1 MLKKI
6 MLIVALVV
14 GMWGLNKDGV
24 LAFESQ
30 IPSDPDNFQYGAC
43 ASTFICSS
51 GSVTDGVIPNITT
64 GLCSDGWTPVCFY
77 DSEGN
82 YDANVVNCSCRKLQA
97 EESDPVTHTN
107 NACACEGMQVKA
119 NECDTGTTPHC
130 TTNSNI
136 NNLSNCLCLTDGE
149 TFQSE
154 ESITGH
160 SYQIGETMPS
170 TTHIYN
176 PLCAD
181 GNSISTAFGC
191 IPYDASEFAVKFL
204 QILFGIA
211 GGIAFLLMVYG
222 FILVAT
228 SSGDEK
234 KLQAA
239 KETITSAITGLL
251 ISIFA
256 LFLFRLIVV
265 NILKIPGI

>member
-1 MLKKI
+1 MRIFWGIKGFFVVLIFFLTVGCSAVSAQNYTPGVDFRYQGCRPVVGCDEWGRVVADDTTTCGSGWKI
-6 MLIVALVV
+6 VCGYGDDGTYDPVALTNCSCAKLETGEEV
-14 GMWGLNKDGV
+14 
-24 LAFESQ
+24 S
-30 IPSDPDNFQYGAC
+30 PSN
-43 ASTFICSS
+43 ICSDCYIASDGAFVARNNNCGS
-51 GSVTDGVIPNITT
+51 GLTAQ
-64 GLCSDGWTPVCFY
+64 CSDGVGGPGLSQCF
-77 DSEGN
+77 
-82 YDANVVNCSCRKLQA
+82 
-97 EESDPVTHTN
+97 
-107 NACACEGMQVKA
+107 
-119 NECDTGTTPHC
+119 
-130 TTNSNI
+130 
-136 NNLSNCLCLTDGE
+136 CLTDGTIE
-149 TFQSE
+149 YYPGMG
-154 ESITGH
+154 ES
-160 SYQIGETMPS
+160 S
-170 TTHIYN
+170 TVTSITHIYN

-191 IPYDASEFAVKFL
+191 IPYDASEFAAKFL

-265 NILKIPGI
+265 NILKIPLD

>member
-1 MLKKI
+1 MRFLNRFRDLSKV
-6 MLIVALVV
+6 LLYSFLFIVFVFYV
-14 GMWGLNKDGV
+14 GKEANAIGTCTCAMNNQGRTWYV
-24 LAFESQ
+24 
-30 IPSDPDNFQYGAC
+30 DN
-43 ASTFICSS
+43 
-51 GSVTDGVIPNITT
+51 N
-64 GLCSDGWTPVCFY
+64 
-77 DSEGN
+77 
-82 YDANVVNCSCRKLQA
+82 NC
-97 EESDPVTHTN
+97 DPVTEYPSG
-107 NACACEGMQVKA
+107 CEGTA
-119 NECDTGTTPHC
+119 NTNPFAECECDKKEDSDLPLNTC
-130 TTNSNI
+130 TCNGSGEITNSSCQPETPRENCVTRAQPTYCYCSKET
-136 NNLSNCLCLTDGE
+136 SNATDAYIAPRPGTPE
-149 TFQSE
+149 ATQ
-154 ESITGH
+154 
-160 SYQIGETMPS
+160 S

-265 NILKIPGI
+265 NILKIPLD